1 MARTHYHC
9 DYDVP
14 ELGLRAGDLLSYD
27 PGDAWEPYLLHRAV
41 HVTAGPLQ
49 RALQRALADG
59 RMVANTPAPA
69 PVRAPRAVRPTA
81 GATVIP
87 IGPRLDR

>member
-14 ELGLRAGDLLSYD
+14 ELGLRAGDLLSHD
-27 PGDAWEPYLLHRAV
+27 PDDAEQPYIVHRVV
-41 HVTAGPLQ
+41 HITAG
-49 RALQRALADG
+49 ALQRALLDG